1 MKREDVINRIK
12 IQRAKLLN
20 RKTKKEN
27 LEIEIKKLNK
37 ESDLI
42 WDKIY
47 KIQSVCKHSYIGKP
61 NGVMGRGKC
70 DYCGSSDY

>member
-1 MKREDVINRIK
+1 MKRKDVIDVIRIHQSRLLK
-12 IQRAKLLN
+12 I
-20 RKTKKEN
+20 KTKKEN

-37 ESDLI
+37 ESDSV

-47 KIQSVCKHSYIGKP
+47 KIQSECNHSYIGKP